1 MRKFLLFLSVASLGL
16 NLTAQQA
23 LRDNKL
29 DRMLQDK
36 TVVNTNAA
44 NTSSSTHNH
53 KSSRGG
59 GLTSILNSQRVGSAG
74 NLLTIIDGGN
84 NQLDVNNDLNTVVFI
99 HRNDPSIAPGTNVAQ
114 YRYDISK
121 TRGATWT
128 TNIGPITNDLSIDNV
143 NVNGRFPE
151 GGIFNPSGNT
161 VADSAYLIY
170 SGTWHDGSAGSWQ
183 GSMRGRGKLSGDTS
197 TFNVNIDV
205 VNTGNV
211 AIGTGFCQS
220 TPGTFWKVNES
231 SNNSFAQ
238 GSNSITDGIVVEK
251 GVWNNTTKDIDWTES
266 KVSQVFEDLDNAGST
281 ISTATSFSIAFDPT
295 GQYGWIAGLGDITN
309 DGDSV
314 YDPLFWKST
323 DFGATWSSVIR
334 VDLDSVQGVF
344 DELNSELVDGTP
356 LDKKPTCSFDC
367 DLVVD
372 ANGNPHLLV
381 IVGNGT
387 EYSILAA
394 GYDVW
399 DITYDPS
406 AQAGCNWKGI
416 HFADIWTLRGTFSSD
431 NPAQTEDNR
440 PLTAR
445 SADGNKL
452 FFFWLESDRD
462 VILSTD
468 NDIPNLFG
476 RGIDIANETITPL
489 YNFTEG
495 DSLWGGETVNSS
507 GGVFGGA
514 VYPAISPIVW
524 ENGSNYNIPL
534 ILTQVDYNHDPSL
547 GLGSSEQPAAFYYID
562 NLNIPNNAFTL
573 PLDQTPPSIT
583 LNGQD
588 TVTVLVN
595 TTYTEDGA
603 TAFDCTDGAITPT
616 IQNSPNP
623 NVVGVYDVLY
633 IATDAAGNSDTVVR
647 TVIVGAIPTAN
658 FSWSFPQL
666 AYKAQFQDQSIN
678 LPQSWQWNFGDGT
691 GSIAQN
697 PLKTFTTNGNFNVC
711 LTVSNAFGTSQQVCK
726 QVSTSGVGI
735 NDVDF
740 SSSISMFPNP
750 STGKVQ
756 LTFNGNVTPDMNVTV
771 YNILG
776 EAVLPTTFFKA
787 GTTNME
793 LNMLSA
799 SNGLY
804 LVKIQSDNGTAVK
817 HLTIQHK

>member
-1 MRKFLLFLSVASLGL
+1 MRKFLLFLSVAALMFNL
-16 NLTAQQA
+16 NAQQA

-36 TVVNTNAA
+36 PVV
-44 NTSSSTHNH
+44 SSNSASHSGSSNLH

-59 GLTSILNSQRVGSAG
+59 GSSPILNSIRIGSAG
-74 NLLTIIDGGN
+74 NLLTIIDGNN
-84 NQLDVNNDLNTVVFI
+84 NQLDVNDSLNLVTFI
-99 HRNDPSIAPGTNVAQ
+99 HRNDPSIFPGTNVAQ
-114 YRYDISK
+114 YRYSMSK
-121 TRGATWT
+121 NRGLAWT
-128 TNIGPITNDLSIDNV
+128 SNIGPITNDASIDNV
-143 NVNGRFPE
+143 SVNGRFPE
-151 GGIFNPSGNT
+151 GGIFNPAGNT
-161 VADSAYLIY
+161 NVDSAYFIY
-170 SGTWHDGSAGSWQ
+170 SGTWHDGSNGSWQ
-183 GSMRGRGKLSGDTS
+183 GSMRGRGKISGDTS
-197 TFNVNIDV
+197 TYNVNIDL
-205 VNTGNV
+205 VNSGNV
-211 AIGTGFCQS
+211 AIGTGYCQG
-220 TPGTFWKVNES
+220 TYGTFWKVNES
-231 SNNSFAQ
+231 STTSFAQ
-238 GSNSITDGIVVEK
+238 GADVIVDGFVIEK
-251 GVWNNTTKDIDWTES
+251 GVWNPTTKDVDWTEQ
-266 KVSQVFEDLDNAGST
+266 KINQVFEDLDNNGT
-281 ISTATSFSIAFDPT
+281 TVSTATSFTMAFDPT
-295 GQYGWIAGLGDITN
+295 GQYGWVACLGDITN

-314 YDPLFWKST
+314 YDPILWKSV
-323 DFGATWSSVIR
+323 DFGATWTGPIR

-344 DELNSELVDGTP
+344 SELNSELVDGTP
-356 LDKKPTCSFDC
+356 LDKKATCSFDC

-372 ANGNPHLLV
+372 ANGNPHVLV

-440 PLTAR
+440 PMTAR

-476 RGIDIANETITPL
+476 RAIDIANEKITPL

-495 DSLWGGETVNSS
+495 DSLWGGETVNAS

-524 ENGSNYNIPL
+524 QNGNNYNIPL
-534 ILTQVDYNHDPSL
+534 VLTQVDYGNTSG
-547 GLGSSEQPAAFYYID
+547 GLGSSEQPAAFYYI
-562 NLNIPNNAFTL
+562 NNINVANSAFTL
-573 PLDQTPPSIT
+573 PLDQTPPTIT

-595 TTYTEDGA
+595 TSYTEAGA
-603 TAFDCTDGAITPT
+603 TAFDCTDGVVTPV
-616 IQNSPNP
+616 IQNSPDTAVAGLYN
-623 NVVGVYDVLY
+623 VLY

-647 TVIVGAIPTAN
+647 VVIVGAVPTAN

-666 AYKAQFQDQSIN
+666 AYKAQFQDQSTN
-678 LPQSWQWNFGDGT
+678 FPTSWQWNFGDGT
-691 GSIAQN
+691 GSLAQN

-711 LTVSNAFGTSQQVCK
+711 LTVSNPFGTSQQVCK
-726 QVSTSGVGI
+726 QVSTTGVGI
-735 NDVDF
+735 DDVSF
-740 SSSISMFPNP
+740 ASGIKMFPNP

-756 LTFNGNVTPDMNVTV
+756 LTFNGNVTPDMTVTV
-771 YNILG
+771 YNVLG
-776 EAVLPTTFFKA
+776 EEVMPATFYKA
-787 GTTNME
+787 GTTNAE
-793 LNMLSA
+793 LNLQSV

-804 LVKIQSDNGTAVK
+804 LVKIQSNNGTAVK